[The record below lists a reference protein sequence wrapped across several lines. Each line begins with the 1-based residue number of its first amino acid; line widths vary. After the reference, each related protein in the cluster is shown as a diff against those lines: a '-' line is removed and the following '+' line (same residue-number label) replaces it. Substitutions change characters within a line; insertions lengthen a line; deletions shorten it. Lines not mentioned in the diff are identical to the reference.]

1 MRHVSHAAHEAKPL
15 PQPPR
20 ASNSRMRSSRRA
32 VAASRWA
39 ESLAISSPSRSSST
53 MCAGVGT
60 TLRVLRFIGASSM
73 ALRRPYTPLFGRLR
87 RRQDARSATI
97 PIVSTNPCPRASP
110 RPHRPVVRD
119 PRSIADAPQA
129 PGLNVVKSGKLDT
142 RAACYP
148 RAHDRRADTPPRL
161 PPGPGRQAD
170 AHRDHRESGGRDGRS
185 RDGGPRRAVR
195 ALRRAAGAR
204 GVERQ
209 RGAGARRRCRHVLR
223 RRRRG
228 DPREP
233 AGARPRRGPRDRE
246 RAAAHGGRVAG
257 DPRAAAA
264 DAVRARAR
272 RGAGRAARRHDRAP
286 VLRPAQLARDAAV
299 HALAWLRSRRSAR
312 QDRRRVRRGSARPM
326 NVAISL
332 RLATEDWEQG
342 SAYVVEAERLGAHS
356 VWTPEA
362 WGHDAVAPLAFLA
375 ARTSRILL
383 GTAIM
388 QAGTRTPAL
397 IALTALSLASMSH
410 GRFRLGL
417 GVSGPQVIQGWHGI
431 RFDRPVL
438 RLRETIDIVRRA
450 TRGERLEYKGEIYQL
465 PLPGGEGKA
474 LRVGATPRP
483 DIPIYLD
490 TLSPR
495 SLEMTGEVADGWLGT
510 SFMPEHAHVFLDHLA
525 VGAKRAGRS
534 LDALD
539 LHVSAGVVAFSDD
552 VARLVPPRKPGLAF
566 SLGAMGS
573 RRHNFYNDAYRRAG
587 YADVAAEV
595 QRLWLDGRRD
605 EATARVPD
613 ELVLKTNLL
622 GTEAMVRERLV
633 LYRRAGIT
641 TIRVEPAG
649 ETLDARLANPRRLL
663 ELARSLCEERHDGPE
678 PLAPGNRV
686 PRRG

>member
-1 MRHVSHAAHEAKPL
+1 
-15 PQPPR
+15 
-20 ASNSRMRSSRRA
+20 
-32 VAASRWA
+32 
-39 ESLAISSPSRSSST
+39 
-53 MCAGVGT
+53 
-60 TLRVLRFIGASSM
+60 
-73 ALRRPYTPLFGRLR
+73 
-87 RRQDARSATI
+87 
-97 PIVSTNPCPRASP
+97 
-110 RPHRPVVRD
+110 
-119 PRSIADAPQA
+119 
-129 PGLNVVKSGKLDT
+129 
-142 RAACYP
+142 
-148 RAHDRRADTPPRL
+148 
-161 PPGPGRQAD
+161 
-170 AHRDHRESGGRDGRS
+170 
-185 RDGGPRRAVR
+185 
-195 ALRRAAGAR
+195 
-204 GVERQ
+204 
-209 RGAGARRRCRHVLR
+209 
-223 RRRRG
+223 
-228 DPREP
+228 
-233 AGARPRRGPRDRE
+233 
-246 RAAAHGGRVAG
+246 
-257 DPRAAAA
+257 
-264 DAVRARAR
+264 
-272 RGAGRAARRHDRAP
+272 
-286 VLRPAQLARDAAV
+286 
-299 HALAWLRSRRSAR
+299 
-312 QDRRRVRRGSARPM
+312 M
-326 NVAISL
+326 NVAVSL

-397 IALTALSLASMSH
+397 IAMTALSLASMSH

-417 GVSGPQVIQGWHGI
+417 GVSGPQVIEGWHGI
-431 RFDRPVL
+431 RFDRPV
-438 RLRETIDIVRRA
+438 RRMRETVDIVRRT

-483 DIPIYLD
+483 DIPIYLA

-525 VGAKRAGRS
+525 AGAKRAGRA

-539 LHVSAGVVAFSDD
+539 LHVSAGVVAFADG
-552 VARLVPPRKPGLAF
+552 VERLIAPRKPGLAF

-595 QRLWLDGRRD
+595 QRLWLDGRRE

-622 GTEAMVRERLV
+622 GTEAMVRERLAV
-633 LYRRAGIT
+633 YRRAGIT

-649 ETLDARLANPRRLL
+649 DTLDARLANLGRLL
-663 ELARSLCEERHDGPE
+663 EMARSL
-678 PLAPGNRV
+678 
-686 PRRG
+686 